1 VATYA
6 VAGLLGIG
14 LALFVFPLAF
24 LFPVSP
30 APGPF
35 PDGALAQH
43 AIGQRYFIADAW
55 RRPLLMVP
63 SLGAPH
69 GVNIGLTDSIPLIAL
84 ILKAFSSWLPPGFHG
99 IGLTLAPETTIPVNT
114 MYEARRHR
122 SPDCD
127 IRAQA
132 SAPLPPGEV
141 RVLLPDARSQ
151 LSSLIPDSNHAGH
164 DIGDLVACYKD

>member
-1 VATYA
+1 MPEAADPPRFPRRQTQRTNGRRWASIPVVATYA

-84 ILKAFSSWLPPGFHG
+84 ILKAFSSWLPPVF
-99 IGLTLAPETTIPVNT
+99 TALA
-114 MYEARRHR
+114 
-122 SPDCD
+122 
-127 IRAQA
+127 
-132 SAPLPPGEV
+132 
-141 RVLLPDARSQ
+141 
-151 LSSLIPDSNHAGH
+151 
-164 DIGDLVACYKD
+164 